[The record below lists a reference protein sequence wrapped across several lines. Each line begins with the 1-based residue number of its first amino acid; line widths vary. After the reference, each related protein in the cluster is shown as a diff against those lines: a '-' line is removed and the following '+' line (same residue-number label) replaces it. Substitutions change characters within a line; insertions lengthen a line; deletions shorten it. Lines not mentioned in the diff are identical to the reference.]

1 MVEEAPGPPMIYGSS
16 SSFGRLVA
24 EIRQSTQM
32 TTKLNDTANST
43 FLNRPRTHLLN
54 ILNSLV
60 SVLSKALDKVGTTVF
75 DAASSSLRMQM
86 LRLLTSR
93 GPLSYTEIM
102 FSLKL
107 DPLRD
112 AGKFVYHL
120 RNLQEA
126 GLILFDKEAKKYSL
140 TELGGIVV
148 NFARDIEEYVAVK
161 RGRLFVRTSR
171 LAIEE
176 FDRTKITKS
185 LVTEAGVPYEQAEE
199 IAAEAEERLIRLKTA
214 YLTAPLIREF
224 VNAILIEKKLEDY
237 RHKLTRLGMPV
248 YDVTQ
253 SLKTASERMLDAE
266 SVRRAAGASVM
277 EEYVLLNCLPREIAD
292 AHMSGQLH
300 IDNLGGWILNP
311 SEFQHDVRYFL
322 RKGFLHTGPPKN
334 FASALALVRDVYQL
348 ASSEVSSEQS
358 FDMFNVFLAPFIKG
372 EPESRI
378 VENLELFVN
387 GISIGASGRIAKPGL
402 SLGCEFTIPS
412 FLREVEAIGP
422 QGKAVGRYKDFLD
435 EASALLNNVID
446 VLNRLST
453 GTPVTNPRFIFK
465 IRGDPAQSEQF
476 RRELLVT
483 HRLASDYF
491 LPYFAFLGREAK
503 SDYTA
508 TGLRLNDDWTGFWET
523 DSQRTGCMDTIFIN
537 LPRIAYEA
545 HNNDDRFIDLLR
557 KALDLVVKA
566 FKIKREYIAQRIQ
579 ESLLP
584 TLSGDA
590 ADSYI
595 HSESSLYAI
604 SPIGLNEA
612 VAAHTGLTLSSKD
625 GSSTNFALR
634 VLKEM
639 SSYAEVAAEESSMR
653 FALAHRP
660 GDEAAVRLAELDV
673 EEYGIGSTVVQG
685 LRKYPCYTDMVTV
698 PPTEKISLDDRLAI
712 EAKLQPPADG
722 GHLLPLNLN
731 PTKLD
736 PESLVELT
744 EKICSNEIELF
755 TFASMYSLCR
765 SCQRWSLGVMPTC
778 TFCGSDN
785 LQHMGRSSATIIPVS
800 IWPSAKIRILD
811 KLTQYSFS

>member
-1 MVEEAPGPPMIYGSS
+1 MA
-16 SSFGRLVA
+16 
-24 EIRQSTQM
+24 
-32 TTKLNDTANST
+32 
-43 FLNRPRTHLLN
+43 
-54 ILNSLV
+54 
-60 SVLSKALDKVGTTVF
+60 LSKALDKVGSTVF
-75 DAASSSLRMQM
+75 DAASSPLRMQM
-86 LRLLTSR
+86 LRLLTSK
-93 GPLSYTEIM
+93 GPLPYTEIM

-126 GLILFDKEAKKYSL
+126 GLIVFDKEAKKYSL
-140 TELGGIVV
+140 TELGSIVV
-148 NFARDIEEYVAVK
+148 NFARDIEEYVTVK

-176 FDRTKITKS
+176 FDRSKIARS

-253 SLKTASERMLDAE
+253 SLKTASVQMLDAE
-266 SVRRAAGASVM
+266 SVKRAAGASVM

-300 IDNLGGWILNP
+300 IDNLGEWILKP
-311 SEFQHDVRYFL
+311 SEFQHDMRYFL
-322 RKGFLHTGPPKN
+322 RKGLHAGPPKN

-348 ASSEVSSEQS
+348 TSSEVSSEQS
-358 FDMFNVFLAPFIKG
+358 FDMFNVFLAPYAKG

-378 VENLELFVN
+378 IESLESFVN
-387 GISIGASGRIAKPGL
+387 SVGVGAYGGTGKPGL
-402 SLGCEFTIPS
+402 SLGCEFTVPT

-422 QGKAVGRYKDFLD
+422 QGKAVGKYKDFID
-435 EASALLNNVID
+435 EARTLLSSTID
-446 VLNRLST
+446 VLNRLSA
-453 GTPVTNPRFIFK
+453 GSPVTNPRFILK
-465 IRGDPAQSEQF
+465 IRGDATQPEQL
-476 RRELLVT
+476 RRDLLVT
-483 HRLASDYF
+483 QRLASDYF
-491 LPYFAFLGREAK
+491 LPFFAFLGSEAK

-523 DSQRTGCMDTIFIN
+523 DSQRTGCMDTIFVN

-545 HNNDDRFIDLLR
+545 RNNDDRFVDLLR
-557 KALDLVVKA
+557 KALDLAVKA
-566 FKIKREYIAQRIQ
+566 FKIKRECIAERIR

-584 TLSGDA
+584 TLSGA
-590 ADSYI
+590 GATDSYI

-612 VAAHTGLTLSSKD
+612 VTAHTGLTL
-625 GSSTNFALR
+625 GNREGNAGNFALKI
-634 VLKEM
+634 LKEI
-639 SSYAEVAAEESSMR
+639 SSYVKVAAEESNMR

-673 EEYGIGSTVVQG
+673 EEYGVGSTVVQG
-685 LRKYPCYTDMVTV
+685 MRKYPYYTDLVGV

-712 EAKLQPPADG
+712 EAKLQSPADG
-722 GHLLPLNLN
+722 GHLLPINLI
-731 PTKLD
+731 PGKLD
-736 PESLVELT
+736 QEPFVKLVE
-744 EKICSNEIELF
+744 KVCDSGIELF
-755 TFASMYSLCR
+755 TFASMYSFCR
-765 SCQRWSLGVMPTC
+765 NCQRWFFGVVPTC
-778 TFCGSDN
+778 MSCGSNN
-785 LQHMGRSSATIIPVS
+785 LQQMGRSSAVVTPVS
-800 IWPSAKIRILD
+800 VWPNAKTRTLD
-811 KLTQYSFS
+811 RLAHYSIP

>member
-1 MVEEAPGPPMIYGSS
+1 
-16 SSFGRLVA
+16 
-24 EIRQSTQM
+24 
-32 TTKLNDTANST
+32 
-43 FLNRPRTHLLN
+43 
-54 ILNSLV
+54 
-60 SVLSKALDKVGTTVF
+60 LDKVGSTVF
-75 DAASSSLRMQM
+75 DAASSPLRMQM
-86 LRLLTSR
+86 LRLLTSK
-93 GPLSYTEIM
+93 GPLPYTEIM

-126 GLILFDKEAKKYSL
+126 GLIVFDKEAKKYSL
-140 TELGGIVV
+140 TELGDIVV
-148 NFARDIEEYVAVK
+148 NFARDIEEYVTVK
-161 RGRLFVRTSR
+161 RGKLFVRTSR

-176 FDRTKITKS
+176 FDRSKITKS
-185 LVTEAGVPYEQAEE
+185 LVVEAGVPYEQAEE

-253 SLKTASERMLDAE
+253 SLKTASVQMLDAE
-266 SVRRAAGASVM
+266 SVKRAAGASVM

-300 IDNLGGWILNP
+300 IDNLGEWILKP
-311 SEFQHDVRYFL
+311 SEFQHDMRYFL
-322 RKGFLHTGPPKN
+322 RKGLLHVGPPKN

-348 ASSEVSSEQS
+348 TSSEVSSEQS
-358 FDMFNVFLAPFIKG
+358 FDMFNVFLSPFAKG

-378 VENLELFVN
+378 IENVESFVN
-387 GISIGASGRIAKPGL
+387 SVRVGMYGGMGKPGL
-402 SLGCEFTIPS
+402 SLGCEFTIPT

-422 QGKAVGRYKDFLD
+422 QGKTVGKYKDFID
-435 EASALLNNVID
+435 EAKALLNSVID
-446 VLNRLST
+446 VLNRLSA
-453 GTPVTNPRFIFK
+453 GSPVTNPRFIFK

-476 RRELLVT
+476 GRELLVT
-483 HRLASDYF
+483 HHLASDYF

-545 HNNDDRFIDLLR
+545 RNNDDRFVDFLR
-557 KALDLVVKA
+557 RALDLAVKA
-566 FKIKREYIAQRIQ
+566 FKIKREYVTERIQ

-584 TLSGDA
+584 TLSGAGA

-612 VAAHTGLTLSSKD
+612 AAAHTGLTLSSKD
-625 GSSTNFALR
+625 ADSSNFALKI
-634 VLKEM
+634 LKEI
-639 SSYAEVAAEESSMR
+639 SSYAKAAAEESNMR

-660 GDEAAVRLAELDV
+660 GDEAAIRLAELDV
-673 EEYGIGSTVVQG
+673 EEYGAGSTVVQG
-685 LRKYPCYTDMVTV
+685 LRKYPYYTDLVGV
-698 PPTEKISLDDRLAI
+698 PPTEKIPLDDRLAI
-712 EAKLQPPADG
+712 EAKLQSPADG
-722 GHLLPLNLN
+722 GHLLPINLN
-731 PTKLD
+731 PGKLD
-736 PESLVELT
+736 PDSFVKLV
-744 EKICSNEIELF
+744 EKICGSEIEFF
-755 TFASMYSLCR
+755 TLESMYSLCR
-765 SCQRWSLGVMPTC
+765 NCQKWFLGVIPTC

-785 LQHMGRSSATIIPVS
+785 LQQMGRSSAVITPVS
-800 IWPSAKIRILD
+800 IWPNAKARTLD